1 MTQTISISDARAT
14 LPDLVDKAK
23 DIMDRFII
31 SKNGEPAAV
40 LVSTE
45 EYESWMETLEIMA
58 DKNLVKEIREGIKDI
73 AKGKVVPWK
82 NVPNLPR

>member
-14 LPDLVDKAK
+14 LPDLVDKTK
-23 DIMDRFII
+23 DIMSRFII

-40 LVSTE
+40 LVSAE

-58 DKNLVKEIREGIKDI
+58 DTALVKEIREGIKDI
-73 AKGKVVPWK
+73 AKGRVIPWK
-82 NVPNLPR
+82 NVSNLSS